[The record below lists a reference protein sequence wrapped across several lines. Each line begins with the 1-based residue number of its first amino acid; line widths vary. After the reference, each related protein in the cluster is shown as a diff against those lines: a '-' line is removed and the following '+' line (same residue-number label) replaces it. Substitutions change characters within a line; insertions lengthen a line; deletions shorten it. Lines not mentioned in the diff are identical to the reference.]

1 MGNILEKLK
10 SDYESYI
17 YKKNSGA
24 ACLKY
29 HFQYN
34 EVSINLYFDM
44 FDIQLPSL
52 SLVLIYNR
60 NYYYTSLNV
69 SQFDIPFQYLN
80 KIPKEIL
87 VKILD
92 SNRKLVDFFNKVNDE
107 LLVVMP
113 VNASYDNDYDND
125 YNFSDVFKHTNN
137 KENLPF
143 LYCLRH
149 QRMTD
154 ETLNLLKATMSIP
167 DKILKAIQTHNMTV
181 VRTANLKYR
190 KKLTVIL
197 KEYNIALD

>member
-1 MGNILEKLK
+1 MTILEKLK
-10 SDYESYI
+10 SDYDSVI
-17 YKKNSGA
+17 DAKHSKS
-24 ACLKY
+24 ACVKY
-29 HFQYN
+29 SFQFN
-34 EVSINLYFDM
+34 NVTVNLYFDM

-52 SLVLIYNR
+52 SLVLIYNS

-92 SNRKLVDFFNKVNDE
+92 SNRKLVVFFNKVNDE
-107 LLVVMP
+107 LLTAMP
-113 VNASYDNDYDND
+113 VNASYDNS
-125 YNFSDVFKHTNN
+125 FFDVFKYTNN

-154 ETLNLLKATMSIP
+154 ETLNLLRATMSISVR
-167 DKILKAIQTHNMTV
+167 ILKAIQSQNMTV
-181 VRTANLKYR
+181 VRTAKLKYR

>member
-10 SDYESYI
+10 SDYEYYV

-34 EVSINLYFDM
+34 EVSVNLYFDM
-44 FDIQLPSL
+44 FDTQLPLL
-52 SLVLIYNR
+52 SLVLIYNK

-80 KIPKEIL
+80 QIPKEIL
-87 VKILD
+87 DKILD
-92 SNRKLVDFFNKVNDE
+92 SNRRLVEFFNKVNDE
-107 LLVVMP
+107 LLTVMP
-113 VNASYDNDYDND
+113 VNASYD
-125 YNFSDVFKHTNN
+125 YNFFDVFKYTNN

-154 ETLNLLKATMSIP
+154 ETLNLLRVTMSIP
-167 DKILKAIQTHNMTV
+167 VKILRAIQSHNMTI
-181 VRTANLKYR
+181 VRTAKLKYR
-190 KKLTVIL
+190 KKLTVVL
-197 KEYNIALD
+197 KEYNIAMD